1 MICFLEIVAVL
12 SGIIGL
18 LGCILPVLPGP
29 PLSYAGLA
37 IMYFWA
43 NPLLADGS
51 FEITGRFMLT
61 WFLITVVV
69 TLLDYIVPVFFTKIT
84 GGSKEAVRCSIAGT
98 IVGLVFFPPFGIIA
112 GAFLGAFFGEMI
124 FHSKGL
130 GASLLSGLGSFL
142 GFMFGTGLK
151 VAASGMMM
159 YYILKFI

>member
-1 MICFLEIVAVL
+1 M
-12 SGIIGL
+12 
-18 LGCILPVLPGP
+18 
-29 PLSYAGLA
+29 
-37 IMYFWA
+37 
-43 NPLLADGS
+43 
-51 FEITGRFMLT
+51 
-61 WFLITVVV
+61 
-69 TLLDYIVPVFFTKIT
+69 DYIVPVFFTKIT

-112 GAFLGAFFGEMI
+112 GALLGAFFGEMI
-124 FHSKGL
+124 FHSKSL